1 MKPRSKKTRSANPGN
16 GARHHNSKLSP
27 LEQVREAVRTSNLP
41 DLEWTTILG
50 AYQEEGIRSLE
61 DLARKMVETFRRPSS
76 FPRPLDLSI
85 LSRRPTESIA
95 NTIVQGSQVPAPSQ
109 RGRV

>member
-1 MKPRSKKTRSANPGN
+1 MKLRSKKTRSVNPGN
-16 GARHHNSKLSP
+16 GAPHHNSKLSP

-76 FPRPLDLSI
+76 F
-85 LSRRPTESIA
+85 
-95 NTIVQGSQVPAPSQ
+95 
-109 RGRV
+109 RGRSTSASSRAVRRRASQKPLCTRFPST